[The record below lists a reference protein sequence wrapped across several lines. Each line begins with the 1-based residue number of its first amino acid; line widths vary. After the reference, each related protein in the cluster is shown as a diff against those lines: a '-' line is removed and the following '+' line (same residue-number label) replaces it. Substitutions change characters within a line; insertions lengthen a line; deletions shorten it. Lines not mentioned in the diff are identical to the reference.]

1 MFNSSSIKFI
11 VGFVVIVAA
20 SFAVMVYVGSLD
32 KELQMNSGASA
43 GQSASACE
51 AGECQE

>member
-1 MFNSSSIKFI
+1 MFNSSSLKFI

-20 SFAVMVYVGSLD
+20 SFAIMVYVGSLD
-32 KELQMNSGASA
+32 KELQTDSGAAA
-43 GQSASACE
+43 GQSASVCE